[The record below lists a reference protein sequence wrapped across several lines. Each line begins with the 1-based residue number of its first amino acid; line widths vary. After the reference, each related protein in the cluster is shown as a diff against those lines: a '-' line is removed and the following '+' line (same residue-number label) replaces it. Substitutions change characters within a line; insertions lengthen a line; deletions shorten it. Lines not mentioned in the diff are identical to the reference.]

1 MSKHLTDYNFP
12 VTIYPMTSLKIKT
25 PRAPKAPKP
34 VPEHKDKLGRKL
46 AMDAMVAYAHGNAL
60 HIGKV
65 VKLNP
70 KMIGIQEIATDRWAR
85 SHVNIYPSDMVLL
98 EGSDVTFYIL
108 KNSA

>member
-1 MSKHLTDYNFP
+1 
-12 VTIYPMTSLKIKT
+12 MTSLKEKT
-25 PRAPKAPKP
+25 TKAPKATKP

-46 AMDAMVAYAHGNAL
+46 AIDSMVAYAHGNAL

-65 VKLNP
+65 IKLNP
-70 KMIGIQEIATDRWAR
+70 KMIGIQEISSSTWAR